1 MRSTPRPGP
10 PRSRPGPA
18 GTATQ
23 AIAPAFV
30 SKEKC
35 PKMLLRVA
43 ASSDSVIIHSKL
55 YTRINGMPD
64 AIWID
69 RDEELPALA
78 RTLEPQPWIGVDTEF
93 LRERTF
99 FPKLRL
105 LQLAA
110 GGQIWCV
117 DTLRIADLDPL
128 MPALTAATLRKV
140 IHAAR
145 QDLEAV
151 YLTSKRVMTPV
162 FDTQIAAGCIGLKPQ
177 VGYAELVKTLLDVT
191 IPKGQTR
198 TDWSK
203 RPLTRAQLEYAA
215 DDVLYLNAIA
225 MELSGR
231 LQRLGR
237 EHWMREDCL
246 ELEERRL
253 YEPDPAQAW
262 ERLRG
267 IGQLPPEPRAR
278 AKAIAVWREKLAR
291 ERDLPRAWIL
301 SDAAIFSIAHAN
313 PATAAAL
320 EAVQPLN
327 EKFLATLLQ
336 ALAIS
341 SAADLQDLAPVQ
353 DSRPT
358 PEQKALL
365 DTLSKTV
372 DARAAE
378 LEVSAEVLAPRGEL
392 KALAM
397 GKRDTHALTGWRLQE
412 IGTRLLATL
421 GDTAQQ
427 RATVG

>member
-1 MRSTPRPGP
+1 
-10 PRSRPGPA
+10 
-18 GTATQ
+18 
-23 AIAPAFV
+23 
-30 SKEKC
+30 
-35 PKMLLRVA
+35 
-43 ASSDSVIIHSKL
+43 
-55 YTRINGMPD
+55 MPD

-69 RDEELPALA
+69 RSDELESLA
-78 RTLEPQPWIGVDTEF
+78 RTLESQQSIGVDTEF

-99 FPKLRL
+99 FPKLCL
-105 LQLAA
+105 LQLCAA
-110 GGQIWCV
+110 GQIWCV
-117 DTLRIADLDPL
+117 DTLRIGSLDAL
-128 MPALTAATLRKV
+128 MPVLTAPKVRKL

-151 YLTSKRVMTPV
+151 YLTATQVVSPV
-162 FDTQIAAGCIGLKPQ
+162 FDTQIAAACIGMKPQ
-177 VGYAELVKTLLDVT
+177 LGYAELVKTLLDVT

-203 RPLTRAQLEYAA
+203 RPLTPAQLEYAA
-215 DDVLYLNAIA
+215 DDVLYLDAIA
-225 MELSGR
+225 AVLNER
-231 LQRLGR
+231 LRKLKR
-237 EHWMREDCL
+237 EHWVLEDCL

-301 SDAAIFSIAHAN
+301 SDAAVFSIAHAN
-313 PATAAAL
+313 PATPAAL
-320 EAVQPLN
+320 DAVQPMN
-327 EKFLATLLQ
+327 QKFAATLLD
-336 ALAIS
+336 ALAIA
-341 SAADLQDLAPVQ
+341 AADGLRDLAPVQ

-365 DTLSKTV
+365 DTLSKIV

-378 LEVSAEVLAPRGEL
+378 LQVSPEVLAPRGEL

-412 IGTRLLATL
+412 IGTQLLAAM
-421 GDTAQQ
+421 DETASLE
-427 RATVG
+427 RATGS